1 MNLRR
6 VEKLGI
12 IFTKIIISSL
22 AVSALLGTQYSFLG
36 HFIRNSTSTRLP
48 ITLRVKMSMVPFNLT
63 GKKKSFLT
71 GNLKIKNLLLKY
83 LRPQKGT
90 ISN

>member
-71 GNLKIKNLLLKY
+71 GNLKIKKSVIKIFETAEGDNK
-83 LRPQKGT
+83 
-90 ISN
+90 